1 MEMELDSKLKEEIEL
16 AKKVRKNAYVPYSN
30 FKVGAVLK
38 TKKGKT
44 YTGCNIENN
53 GIQSICAERVAF
65 CKALSEGEK
74 EFESIL
80 VIGGYNEETAMK
92 EECLPC
98 GYCRQFIS
106 EFVNKDFNIYTIC
119 ENNVKAYQ
127 IGDLLPYVFKL
138 DK

>member
-1 MEMELDSKLKEEIEL
+1 MNMELDSKLKEEIEL
-16 AKKVRKNAYVPYSN
+16 VKKVRENAYVPYSN

-80 VIGGYNEETAMK
+80 VIGGYNEESAMK

-119 ENNVKAYQ
+119 ENDVKAYQ

>member
-1 MEMELDSKLKEEIEL
+1 MNMELDSKLKEEIEL
-16 AKKVRKNAYVPYSN
+16 AKKVRENAYVPYSN

-80 VIGGYNEETAMK
+80 VIGGYNEESAMK

-106 EFVNKDFNIYTIC
+106 EFVDKDFNIYTIC
-119 ENNVKAYQ
+119 ENDVKAYK
-127 IGDLLPYVFKL
+127 IGDLLPYSFKI
-138 DK
+138 

>member
-1 MEMELDSKLKEEIEL
+1 MELDSKLKEEIEL

-98 GYCRQFIS
+98 GYCRQLIS
-106 EFVNKDFNIYTIC
+106 EFVNKDFNISTIC
-119 ENNVKAYQ
+119 ENNVKAYK
-127 IGDLLPYVFKL
+127 ISDLLPYSFKI
-138 DK
+138 

>member
-1 MEMELDSKLKEEIEL
+1 MELDSKLKEEIEL

-92 EECLPC
+92 EECLPW

-119 ENNVKAYQ
+119 ENDVKAYK
-127 IGDLLPYVFKL
+127 ISDLLPYSFKI
-138 DK
+138 